1 MTSIKQLT
9 LYTAELDRMLAFYT
23 QMLGAEQVHQQ
34 SDAFTITLGASQI
47 QFRTAAGET
56 NPFYHVA
63 INIAA
68 NHFQEAKRW
77 LSSFGELLTEN
88 GEDQAYFDFF
98 DAYSCYIEDPAG
110 NIIELISRQQAAPV
124 VDVPFSPQQLLSIG
138 EINITTTDVEQA
150 AMLLKQA
157 SFPVEMDRIETS
169 GLNFVGIRTCSYYS
183 VPQEDGGC
191 SRSGYRRSIRYSL
204 NCLQELHCPYW
215 IQVKSLSS
223 SPRAG
228 WI

>member
-23 QMLGAEQVHQQ
+23 QMLGVEQVHQQ

-77 LSSFGELLTEN
+77 LSGFGELLTEN

-169 GLNFVGIRTCSYYS
+169 GLNFVGDQDVFLLLGPAGRRWLFSERVSEIYPLQLELSTGATLS
-183 VPQEDGGC
+183 VLETGEVV
-191 SRSGYRRSIRYSL
+191 I
-204 NCLQELHCPYW
+204 
-215 IQVKSLSS
+215 
-223 SPRAG
+223 
-228 WI
+228 